1 MNERLYD
8 KNIRN
13 YLEKLQQLQPLLT
26 CILLVMAISIRRDGK
41 ALGHD
46 LKQQQVDS
54 VKAEPMVVLEDGS
67 VRSNT
72 TELAKDLIGYGGTV
86 PLEINLED
94 GKMKNIKALPNSN
107 TPDFFQEASA
117 ILTKCNGHTIEE
129 AAKLKVDGMLGAT
142 FSSKAIIGN
151 VQRGLQYVANNPLKD
166 SIWSDFDLSAKAIAG
181 LIVVLL
187 ASILPLFV
195 KDKRYK
201 ISQHILNGIVLGF
214 WCGSFLNYT
223 SFITYM

>member
-1 MNERLYD
+1 MRCVNERLYD

-67 VRSNT
+67 VQTNT

-187 ASILPLFV
+187 SSILPLFV

-214 WCGSFLNYT
+214 WCGSFLN
-223 SFITYM
+223 